1 MKNQLNKMT
10 ATEIFN
16 IKLAEL
22 KSQIIEV
29 QKNKNTSGILL
40 YKDYLSKMYEWYVA
54 LGIEEKWLINIYK
67 TKDGHNLFHLLA
79 PEFKNNLIDLED
91 FRVNYLNDITILNS
105 KYRGFEYI
113 YVYLYIYWQ
122 IFKNSPSFEKYQ
134 NLPDPYEPVIKILL
148 RGNHVYKGEMSTI
161 EVDNLPIKRQ
171 TDFRLPSLDY
181 DFLEYIDEICIRS
194 GSGGIPNQEKTNQLW
209 EDFKKLRKMS

>member
-1 MKNQLNKMT
+1 MT
-10 ATEIFN
+10 TTETFN
-16 IKLAEL
+16 IELAEL

-29 QKNKNTSGILL
+29 QRKKNTASVLL
-40 YKDYLSKMYEWYVA
+40 YKDYLSKMYEWYVM

-67 TKDGHNLFHLLA
+67 TKDGHNLFHLID
-79 PEFKNNLIDLED
+79 PELKNDLIDLED
-91 FRVNYLNDITILNS
+91 FRANYLNDITILNS

-122 IFKNSPSFEKYQ
+122 IFKNSPRFEKYQ
-134 NLPDPYEPVIKILL
+134 NLADPYEPVIKIFL
-148 RGNHVYKGEMSTI
+148 RGNHVCKGEMSTI
-161 EVDNLPIKRQ
+161 EVDNLPVKRQ

-194 GSGGIPNQEKTNQLW
+194 GSGGIPNQEETNQLW
-209 EDFKKLRKMS
+209 KDFQKLKKQI